1 MLHLNVDYRCDCEKL
16 ENALIKRE
24 INTPEGVITTTVGP
38 NSATI
43 SRDGLAKQIYS
54 RLFDW

>member
-1 MLHLNVDYRCDCEKL
+1 MIHWNAPCRCDCEKL

-38 NSATI
+38 NSATV
-43 SRDGLAKQIYS
+43 SRDGFAKQIYS

>member
-1 MLHLNVDYRCDCEKL
+1 MHWNARYRCDCEKL
-16 ENALIKRE
+16 ENALIKRQ

-43 SRDGLAKQIYS
+43 SRDGFAKQIYS